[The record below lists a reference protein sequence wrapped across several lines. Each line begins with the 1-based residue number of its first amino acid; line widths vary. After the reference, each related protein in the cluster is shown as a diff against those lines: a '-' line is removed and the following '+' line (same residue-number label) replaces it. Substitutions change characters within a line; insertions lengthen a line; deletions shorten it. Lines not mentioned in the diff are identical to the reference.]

1 MIDSNHPH
9 KHGYIVLR
17 VEANRLNRMA
27 DDVEKIIS
35 LVHRIYGER
44 GLDVLDGVSGGEKTP
59 RDDINEWRAK
69 ADSLLVSADVLQYG
83 EPEEPEEPET
93 IQDPKVPEV
102 EQSCWTCGY
111 DFQEF
116 SDAPHGCSHPS
127 DDGVKLY
134 VCDCGAFK
142 SADGM
147 PVNRTLVCP
156 GWKSASDV
164 IGSVEGP

>member
-9 KHGYIVLR
+9 KHGYNVLLA
-17 VEANRLNRMA
+17 ESGHLDRMA

-44 GLDVLDGVSGGEKTP
+44 GLDVLDGVSGGERTP

-69 ADSLLVSADVLQYG
+69 AESLRKSAYVLQYG
-83 EPEEPEEPET
+83 EPKLPET

-111 DFQEF
+111 DFQESF
-116 SDAPHGCSHPS
+116 DGQHGCANPGDQDVGS
-127 DDGVKLY
+127 Y
-134 VCDCGAFK
+134 VYSCGALI
-142 SADGM
+142 SADRM
-147 PVNRTLVCP
+147 PTDRTLKCP
-156 GWKSASDV
+156 GWRQKPLP

>member
-9 KHGYIVLR
+9 KHGYNVLLA
-17 VEANRLNRMA
+17 ESGHLDRMA

-44 GLDVLDGVSGGEKTP
+44 GLDVLDGVSGGERTP

-69 ADSLLVSADVLQYG
+69 AESLRKSAYVLQYG
-83 EPEEPEEPET
+83 EPKLPET

-102 EQSCWTCGY
+102 EKSCWTCGY

-116 SDAPHGCSHPS
+116 FDAPHGCSHPS

>member
-9 KHGYIVLR
+9 KHGCHVLR
-17 VEANRLNRMA
+17 AEANRLLCMA

-69 ADSLLVSADVLQYG
+69 ADSLLVSAHILQYG
-83 EPEEPEEPET
+83 EPKEPET
-93 IQDPKVPEV
+93 IQDPKIQPDT

-116 SDAPHGCSHPS
+116 FDAPHGCSHPQ
-127 DDGVKLY
+127 DDDVRLY

-164 IGSVEGP
+164 IGSVEGL

>member
-9 KHGYIVLR
+9 KHGYITLR
-17 VEANRLNRMA
+17 TEANRLDRMA
-27 DDVEKIIS
+27 DDVEKIIK

-69 ADSLLVSADVLQYG
+69 AESLRKSAYVLQYG
-83 EPEEPEEPET
+83 DTEEPET
-93 IQDPKVPEV
+93 VQDPEIQPDT

-111 DFQEF
+111 DYQRTTD
-116 SDAPHGCSHPS
+116 STHSCAHPH
-127 DDGVKLY
+127 DEGVNRYVYSCCALY
-134 VCDCGAFK
+134 SV
-142 SADGM
+142 DGM
-147 PVNRTLVCP
+147 PTDRTLKCP
-156 GWKSASDV
+156 GWKPKDAP

>member
-9 KHGYIVLR
+9 THGCIVLR
-17 VEANRLNRMA
+17 TEANRLNRMA

-44 GLDVLDGVSGGEKTP
+44 GLDVLDGVSGGERTP

-83 EPEEPEEPET
+83 EPKGPET
-93 IQDPKVPEV
+93 VQDPKAPEV

-116 SDAPHGCSHPS
+116 FDAPHGCSHHS
-127 DDGVKLY
+127 DENINTY
-134 VCDCGAFK
+134 IRACGAFT
-142 SADGM
+142 SVDGM
-147 PVNRTLVCP
+147 PVNRALACP

>member
-9 KHGYIVLR
+9 KHGYNVLLA
-17 VEANRLNRMA
+17 ESGHLDRMA

-59 RDDINEWRAK
+59 RDDINEWRSK
-69 ADSLLVSADVLQYG
+69 AESLRKSAYVLQYG
-83 EPEEPEEPET
+83 DTEEPET
-93 IQDPKVPEV
+93 IQEPKVPEV

-116 SDAPHGCSHPS
+116 FDAPHGCSHHS
-127 DDGVKLY
+127 DENINTY
-134 VCDCGAFK
+134 IRACGAFA
-142 SADGM
+142 SVDGM
-147 PVNRTLVCP
+147 PTNRTLACP

-164 IGSVEGP
+164 IGSVEGL